1 MLLSAINSIEIS
13 TAFLG
18 LFATSASCTFCPASA
33 PLQAAKGSPFAE
45 DAQVEHVTAHST
57 EFLLVWVIPVPP
69 ARAKGLLH
77 ISGFPFFIPLSS
89 AGASCS
95 ATNRGSRTDPA
106 PEPVHGF
113 QAGQGNRL

>member
-1 MLLSAINSIEIS
+1 MLLSAINSIETI
-13 TAFLG
+13 LWG
-18 LFATSASCTFCPASA
+18 CLQLLLFARFVQPVPPSR
-33 PLQAAKGSPFAE
+33 GSPFAE
-45 DAQVEHVTAHST
+45 DAQVEHITAHST
-57 EFLLVWVIPVPP
+57 EFLLVWVIPAPP
-69 ARAKGLLH
+69 AKAKGPLH